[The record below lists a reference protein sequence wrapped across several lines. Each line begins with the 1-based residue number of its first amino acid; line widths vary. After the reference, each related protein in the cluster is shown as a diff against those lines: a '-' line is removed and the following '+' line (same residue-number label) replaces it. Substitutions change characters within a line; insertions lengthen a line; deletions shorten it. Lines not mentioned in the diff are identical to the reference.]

1 MGCGRAALASIFGG
15 CASRGGIVYADVG
28 KDVSGGGVLLPELP
42 DINGDGVMTMLWR
55 GGSTGASYATP
66 WD

>member
-1 MGCGRAALASIFGG
+1 
-15 CASRGGIVYADVG
+15 VYADVG